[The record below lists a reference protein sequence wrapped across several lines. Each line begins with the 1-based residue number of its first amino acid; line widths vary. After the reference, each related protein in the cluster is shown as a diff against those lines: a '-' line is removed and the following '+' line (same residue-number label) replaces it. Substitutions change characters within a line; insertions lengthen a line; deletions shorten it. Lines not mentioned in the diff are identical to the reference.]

1 MLACALLMLGC
12 ICFTKIAYAA
22 PSDPVQQS
30 SVGLEG
36 VVPSAPP
43 TTAATIAIPS
53 NGQSFTSLPIKVSGL
68 CSGDLLVRLFK
79 NGVFSGSTQCAN
91 GSYSI
96 TTDFFNG
103 TNELVA
109 IVYDSLDQ
117 AGPESNKVTV
127 TYTDTTFG
135 NIGTRIS
142 LTSNFAKK
150 GANPNEKL
158 TWPFILSGGTQP
170 YAVSIN
176 WGDGNTDLIT
186 RPVAGSFDTEHVYDK
201 PGVYNILVKATDST
215 SASAF
220 LQVVAIINGPLSQ
233 SDSSSS
239 SGVVMRKIIIWWPM
253 IIAGVMV
260 CVSFWLGRRDKL
272 RSLRKEAE
280 RRQSGR
286 S

>member
-1 MLACALLMLGC
+1 MKSFFSKRTMLACALLMLGC

-142 LTSNFAKK
+142 LTSNLDRK
-150 GANPNEKL
+150 
-158 TWPFILSGGTQP
+158 S
-170 YAVSIN
+170 
-176 WGDGNTDLIT
+176 
-186 RPVAGSFDTEHVYDK
+186 
-201 PGVYNILVKATDST
+201 
-215 SASAF
+215 
-220 LQVVAIINGPLSQ
+220 VV
-233 SDSSSS
+233 
-239 SGVVMRKIIIWWPM
+239 
-253 IIAGVMV
+253 
-260 CVSFWLGRRDKL
+260 
-272 RSLRKEAE
+272 
-280 RRQSGR
+280 
-286 S
+286 